1 MFFRFLFSCALSLV
15 SFTIFAQKPAK
26 SFKELSKVFVNGLQ
40 NKNMASMQRLWA
52 PPSVY
57 RELAPH
63 FKGYSDAEIVE
74 IIKNDPNGLENK
86 INAIFAS
93 IEQFGLSE
101 KEIQWKNVK
110 EQALNAVAPNY
121 YALTLIIAYKN
132 TTDTLLLEAFKN
144 KKNWYFVDIASFQN
158 QKPFTKIIQ
167 KHAKYS
173 SQQYYEMALSQIK
186 EEQYK
191 EAFKNL
197 ENTQFL
203 SPQNP
208 DVYFQKG
215 NIYKLQKDTLKA
227 IDMYRKAYQIDTE
240 YAPAYFEA
248 GVLALATPE
257 VAYEATYNF
266 EVCLEKEYEVFSS
279 AKYLLDIY
287 IKQLSDW
294 EQEEN
299 VDNFYL
305 KNFYEKIVGVA
316 NRVLEKEE
324 ELSKEE
330 KVKVYLARANNLMEL
345 EKINDARNDFEK
357 VIAIDTKHV
366 QALTEL
372 AWIEN
377 ETKNYAKALVYAKQA
392 YELDK
397 NNGDALA
404 ELAFAKMQSK
414 DFKGAISDYNAL
426 FALSK
431 EFQTAK
437 KFQNRGDCHKALKNN
452 KLACTDYKKATE
464 LGADD
469 SLMQEWLKKNCK

>member
-1 MFFRFLFSCALSLV
+1 
-15 SFTIFAQKPAK
+15 
-26 SFKELSKVFVNGLQ
+26 
-40 NKNMASMQRLWA
+40 MQRLWA
-52 PPSVY
+52 PPAVY

-63 FKGYSDAEIVE
+63 FKGYSDAEIME

-86 INAIFAS
+86 INDIFAS

-121 YALTLIIAYKN
+121 YALTLVIGYKN
-132 TTDTLLLEAFKN
+132 TTDTILLEAFKSN
-144 KKNWYFVDIASFQN
+144 KNWHLVDMSSFQN
-158 QKPFTKIIQ
+158 QKPLTKVIH

-186 EEQYK
+186 EKQYE
-191 EAFKNL
+191 EAFRSLSNA
-197 ENTQFL
+197 EFL

-208 DVYFQKG
+208 DIFFQKG
-215 NIYKLQKDTLKA
+215 NIHKLQRDTLKA
-227 IDMYRKAYQIDTE
+227 IEMYQKTFQIDNE
-240 YAPAYFEA
+240 YIPAYFEA
-248 GVLALATPE
+248 GVLSLAMPGE
-257 VAYEATYNF
+257 AYDNPYYF
-266 EVCLEKEYEVFSS
+266 EICLEKEYETFNS

-287 IKQLSDW
+287 LTQLSSR
-294 EQEEN
+294 EQDEY
-299 VDNFYL
+299 VDTFYL
-305 KNFYEKIVGVA
+305 KNFQEKIVGVA
-316 NRVLEKEE
+316 GRILEKEE

-345 EKINDARNDFEK
+345 EKINDARNEFEK
-357 VIAIDTKHV
+357 VVAIDAKHL

-404 ELAFAKMQSK
+404 ELAFAKMQTK
-414 DFKGAISDYNAL
+414 DFKGAINDYNTL

-437 KFQNRGDCHKALKNN
+437 KYQNRGDCHKALKNN

-469 SLMQEWLKKNCK
+469 SLVQEWLKKNCK